1 MDFGSHHHPNFVLD
15 VQRQAARVGQR
26 IILFLAPP
34 TATGRRTSPA
44 QMYVLSDFDAGE
56 PRLVGGG
63 AALRVRRRGP
73 SIPGLGG
80 QIACGPTGAVT
91 RCSTKYALL
100 GQAELAPACGPRGR
114 SPACHPRAGAACP
127 ARRCGIRGHEPLWA
141 GRIPAPIARRLR
153 AGGVLTVGD
162 LISSSAGDLEHLGLR
177 PPQINEVRLVLYR
190 KGLALHGEVVS
201 DAA

>member
-1 MDFGSHHHPNFVLD
+1 MPIEDAEPLLTPQEV
-15 VQRQAARVGQR
+15 A
-26 IILFLAPP
+26 
-34 TATGRRTSPA
+34 TAFRCDPKT
-44 QMYVLSDFDAGE
+44 
-56 PRLVGGG
+56 
-63 AALRVRRRGP
+63 
-73 SIPGLGG
+73 
-80 QIACGPTGAVT
+80 VT
-91 RCSTKYALL
+91 RWADTGKLTTIRTPGGHRRYLKAEVMALL
-100 GQAELAPACGPRGR
+100 QPVRESKAADPMQAPV
-114 SPACHPRAGAACP
+114 HT
-127 ARRCGIRGHEPLWA
+127 LWA